1 MRAVSWALVNQR
13 ASVRSPVV
21 ASADPLTGQPAMC
34 QPSCPSGAASKTT
47 RGGPSVEARRV
58 TPEKS
63 RISSGVRSRYANR
76 YPSAVGAAARG
87 QQVHALVSRTIS
99 SDQPESALHWA
110 ARTSMGALAGFG
122 CPSNRRPSSQ
132 ANMVPRPSSIH
143 CPNPCSAT
151 AVSPWGRSGSD
162 HVRPPSVLWTVRMP

>member
-1 MRAVSWALVNQR
+1 MRAASWAPVNQR
-13 ASVRSPVV
+13 ASVRSPAV
-21 ASADPLTGQPAMC
+21 ASADPLTGQPAIC
-34 QPSCPSGAASKTT
+34 HPSCPSGAASETT
-47 RGGPSVEARRV
+47 CGGPSVEARRV

-63 RISSGVRSRYANR
+63 RISSGVRSRYVNR
-76 YPSAVGAAARG
+76 CPSAVGVAARG
-87 QQVHALVSRTIS
+87 QHVQALVSSTIS

-122 CPSNRRPSSQ
+122 CPSNRRPSNQ
-132 ANMVPRPSSIH
+132 ANTVPRRSIIH

-151 AVSPWGRSGSD
+151 AVSPWGRSGFD